1 MDFSLCNC
9 SLKGHLLNDVDRWKR
24 HKFMVIVILLD
35 LKFLVGIEILIKA
48 NHFALVEDK
57 IKALHG
63 AFAFVDADDL

>member
-1 MDFSLCNC
+1 
-9 SLKGHLLNDVDRWKR
+9 
-24 HKFMVIVILLD
+24 MVIVILLD